1 MKNFKENKLSSKP
14 LSCLLLVIVTLLLIF
29 PKPVSAQIVSPVQA
43 GHFTAGAMNI
53 RDMAHPPPGLFLLWY
68 NMWFSSDTYID
79 RNGNEFKSLNL
90 SQIHPDLPNID
101 VELKVKSYAAVPAL
115 FWGSSF
121 TLLGGARYMAGIIP
135 NYVSADVSVITEI
148 GGGIIDPSITNVN
161 ESSLSGFSDLY
172 VLPLGLSWGFNQL
185 DIGLFYGFYAPLG
198 KYETGGSD
206 NLGMGFWTHQF
217 QTYGY
222 FYPFPERGT
231 AIMVGLTYETNSK
244 IKDADVRTGDRFSL
258 EWGISQYLSE
268 AFEVGV
274 QGGHNWQ
281 ISDDKGDDVYWDPSI
296 HDRKS
301 TIAFC
306 AGFWP
311 WKQKLNVQLKY
322 GFDFGVR
329 QRFKGSIWSLNLL
342 FVTNALTGTK

>member
-217 QTYGY
+217 Q
-222 FYPFPERGT
+222 
-231 AIMVGLTYETNSK
+231 
-244 IKDADVRTGDRFSL
+244 
-258 EWGISQYLSE
+258 
-268 AFEVGV
+268 
-274 QGGHNWQ
+274 GGHNWQ